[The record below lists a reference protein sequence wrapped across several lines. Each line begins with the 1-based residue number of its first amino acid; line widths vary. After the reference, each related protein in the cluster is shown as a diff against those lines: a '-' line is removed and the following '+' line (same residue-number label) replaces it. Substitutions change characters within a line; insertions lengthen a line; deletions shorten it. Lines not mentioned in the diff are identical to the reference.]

1 MLLLIKEFFERVDF
15 GNKSADIKIAT
26 NITQHAKSVP
36 LKCILE
42 RCETAIKNKWSFIK
56 HLKLGVSPNWAL
68 YARSVCLRQGAAL
81 HQHYNRNSSS

>member
-42 RCETAIKNKWSFIK
+42 RCETAIKKQM
-56 HLKLGVSPNWAL
+56 VL
-68 YARSVCLRQGAAL
+68 YKTSLIRR
-81 HQHYNRNSSS
+81 